1 MGGNVRNMV
10 VGSIVLILASMY
22 GGDSLGSWFVV
33 KVDVEDDNT
42 NEFRGG
48 TMKYYLTKR
57 TAEYEY
63 DGDAPDDTPWDYSRD
78 YDNNR
83 CADFGDD
90 CDELTGLMVVKI
102 KNLLYLAI
110 LAGLAALYFFNE
122 DEDEKGAMACLS
134 MGCAGLLAIAMFG
147 LSFPEALEDDTGTWS
162 VMASDLD
169 ADPSLFGTEN
179 EEEDGVELSVSWR
192 PDIAFALVF
201 LSGIL
206 GVVAYWAQKD
216 QVR

>member
-42 NEFRGG
+42 NEFRGV
-48 TMKYYLTKR
+48 TMKYYLTER

-78 YDNNR
+78 YDNNG

-122 DEDEKGAMACLS
+122 DEDEKGAMACLA
-134 MGCAGLLAIAMFG
+134 MGGAGLLATAMFC
-147 LSFPEALEDDTGTWS
+147 LSFPEALEDDTEIFEFLEDGYE
-162 VMASDLD
+162 LD
-169 ADPSLFGTEN
+169 VETSLFGTED
-179 EEEDGVELSVSWR
+179 EKEDGIELSVSWR
-192 PDIAFALVF
+192 PDIAFALVA

-206 GVVAYWAQKD
+206 GMAAYGEVKN
-216 QVR
+216 

>member
-42 NEFRGG
+42 NEFRGV
-48 TMKYYLTKR
+48 TMKYYLTER

-134 MGCAGLLAIAMFG
+134 MGCAGLLAVAMFG
-147 LSFPEALEDDTGTWS
+147 LSFPEALEDDAGVWET
-162 VMASDLD
+162 MED
-169 ADPSLFGTEN
+169 AFDMNTDPSLFGSEY
-179 EEEDGVELSVSWR
+179 EREDGIEISFSWR
-192 PDIAFALVF
+192 PDIAFALVG

-206 GVVAYWAQKD
+206 GMAAYSEVKN
-216 QVR
+216 